1 MAPKRPLEDELSA
14 APGAKKP
21 RLGDEHDDDESMYDA
36 PPDLDEL
43 EDTDDVLATDD
54 AEGEEVDETE
64 IPKVVLDN
72 LDYENG
78 DFPEELEYDD
88 NGKAFSGY
96 HNPAAPSYAM
106 PMVSGASPLPKPV
119 ATLAA
124 ALPLPELSLDTF
136 SPRIRKVLKKY
147 SEFKILPESSLD
159 ELSERIRKALLKF
172 PDFAITQILA
182 STPKKDDVMDLF
194 QDVES
199 LDGDWIGVE
208 GKLGKGGQGCA
219 RLFVRVDG
227 QNRITERIVVKD
239 SFQNLV
245 TWADENWWEQ
255 GRLGLDPRESIVNKL
270 LSLPTPEKWERYI
283 VEYLGHTINHHWKTN
298 RTYMEYCDGGD
309 LHKLM
314 KAQTKA

>member
-1 MAPKRPLEDELSA
+1 MAPKRPLEEEVSA

-21 RLGDEHDDDESMYDA
+21 RLEDGHDDDESMYDA

-43 EDTDDVLATDD
+43 EDTDDVLISDD
-54 AEGEEVDETE
+54 AEGEEGDETE
-64 IPKVVLDN
+64 IPELVLDN

-78 DFPEELEYDD
+78 DFPEELAYDD
-88 NGKAFSGY
+88 NGIAFPGY
-96 HNPAAPSYAM
+96 HHPDVPSYVM
-106 PMVSGASPLPKPV
+106 PMVASPLPKPV

-124 ALPLPELSLDTF
+124 ALPLPGLSPDTLF
-136 SPRIRKVLKKY
+136 PKIRKALKKY
-147 SEFKILPESSLD
+147 SKFETLPELSLD
-159 ELSERIRKALLKF
+159 ELSEHIRKTLLKF
-172 PDFAITQILA
+172 PDFAISQIFA
-182 STPKKDDVMDLF
+182 SIPKKDDVMNLF
-194 QDVES
+194 QDVKR

-219 RLFVRVDG
+219 RLFVKVDG

-239 SFQNLV
+239 SFQHLV
-245 TWADENWWEQ
+245 TWADEKWWEP

-283 VEYLGHTINHHWKTN
+283 VEYFGHAINHQWKTN

-314 KAQTKA
+314 KSQIKE